1 LKPSRTIAIIWL
13 LSALLAA
20 TALGSQG
27 IDPRRVSVLY
37 TGDPYPGVTPYLS
50 MKEDAFTV
58 VTPVQASFIH
68 YAGISAK
75 DIKKSMRIYM
85 ARTYQEYV
93 EKYDVMILSD
103 SFRGVFTSEQT
114 FWFRDGVLDH
124 DIGLL
129 MVGGWESFGGSWTGS
144 PVEEVLPVSF
154 PTNIWVSGYIPIEV
168 TPEGYENEFMSSLPY
183 KPLPEYM
190 RTGTDGNFVEQ
201 KEGSTLLAGWRVK
214 AMQYEDPPCY
224 VTWEIEGG
232 RTFAMCHDWTP
243 GGGWLMSKWD
253 YYRDYSVNLMLYLA
267 GRSLPSGHLEI
278 HEYRKMIH
286 DLAISKSMLYSLLEF
301 VESFGGNS
309 GPIDDRV
316 GELDFMVSGAQGLY
330 LDHDFTEALANAQEA
345 RAMMREIEA
354 LAVELKNEALFWVY
368 LVEWLSVTGVALL
381 SGTVVW
387 FIMVQRRLYREVKVT
402 RSRDL

>member
-1 LKPSRTIAIIWL
+1 MWVLAIL
-13 LSALLAA
+13 LSGNV
-20 TALGSQG
+20 LGAQG

-50 MKEDAFTV
+50 MKEDALTI

-68 YAGISAK
+68 YAGISGE

-85 ARTYQEYV
+85 ARTYREYV
-93 EKYDVMILSD
+93 DKYDVMILSD
-103 SFRGVFTSEQT
+103 SYKGVFTSEQT

-124 DIGLL
+124 GIGLL
-129 MVGGWESFGGSWTGS
+129 MVGGWESFGGSWTDS

-154 PTNIWVSGYIPIEV
+154 PNDIWVSGYIPIEV
-168 TPEGYENEFMSSLPY
+168 TPEGYDNEFISSLPY

-190 RTGTDGNFVEQ
+190 RVGTDGNMVEL
-201 KEGSTLLAGWRVK
+201 KSGSTLLARWRVK
-214 AMQYEDPPCY
+214 AMLYEDPPCY
-224 VTWEIEGG
+224 VTWRVGSG

-243 GGGWLMSKWD
+243 GGGWVMSRWD
-253 YYRDYSVNLMLYLA
+253 YYRDFSINLMLYLA
-267 GRSLPSGHLEI
+267 GRSLPSGHMEI
-278 HEYRKMIH
+278 HEYRKLIH
-286 DLAISKSMLYSLLEF
+286 ELALSKSMLYSLLEF

-316 GELDFMVSGAQGLY
+316 GELDLVVSDAQELY
-330 LDHDFTEALANAQEA
+330 LDHEFAEALANVQEA
-345 RAMMREIEA
+345 MSTMREIEA
-354 LAVELKNEALFWVY
+354 LAVELKDEALFWVY
-368 LVEWLSVTGVALL
+368 LVEWLSVTGVSLL

-387 FIMVQRRLYREVKVT
+387 FIMVQRRLYREVQVT